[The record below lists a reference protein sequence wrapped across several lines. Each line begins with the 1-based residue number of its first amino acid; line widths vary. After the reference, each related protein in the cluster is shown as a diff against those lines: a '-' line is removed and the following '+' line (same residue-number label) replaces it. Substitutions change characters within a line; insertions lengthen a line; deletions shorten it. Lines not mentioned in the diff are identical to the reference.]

1 MATGAPKPEQP
12 VPDRIDHYRISEV
25 LGRGTCGTV
34 YRAHDEK
41 RDRAVALKLS
51 SRDLGSERENLD
63 ITGATEPNPARKPA
77 HYRAFLTEA
86 AAASH
91 LSHPGIV
98 ALYDVGSTDDHN
110 YLVMELVE
118 GVTLKVH
125 GKGKVL
131 LPPRRVLEI
140 MVQCC
145 ETLDY
150 LHSQG
155 FIHRDVKPSNIML
168 DENGEA
174 KLLDFGIALARDQS
188 VAEGRKASLGTPN
201 YMSPEQIRGD
211 QLGPA
216 TDFYSLATVMYE
228 MLTGQRLYAA
238 KKVRELFAQ
247 VLRDPPPH
255 LREAAPHLP
264 ESLAQLLQR
273 ALEKRPE
280 RRFQSGADMASAL
293 RSVIEEL
300 VHGGR
305 RQLSDMQRL
314 LQRHPVFGSFS
325 EFDLAELLRGSSP
338 VKFLRGD
345 LLVSQGSRERVLYLI
360 ADGLAQI
367 ERDDSAVAVLGQ
379 GDSVGEHGFV
389 SDTPSP
395 ESTVALTE
403 VFAYRLRADF
413 FYTAPPS
420 VQVGLYRA
428 FAGRL
433 SDRLSRR
440 DLLEP
445 DVCV

>member
-1 MATGAPKPEQP
+1 MPT
-12 VPDRIDHYRISEV
+12 RIDHYRLSDV

-34 YRAHDEK
+34 YRAFDEK
-41 RDRAVALKLS
+41 LGRDVAVKLS
-51 SRDLGSERENLD
+51 SRDQGAERENLD

-86 AAASH
+86 AAASR

-98 ALYDVGSTDDHN
+98 ALYDVGATERHN

-125 GKGKVL
+125 GKGQVL

-145 ETLDY
+145 ESLDY

-155 FIHRDVKPSNIML
+155 FLHRDIKPSNIML
-168 DENGEA
+168 DINGEA
-174 KLLDFGIALARDQS
+174 KLLDFGIALSRDQS

-211 QLGPA
+211 RLGPP
-216 TDFYSLATVMYE
+216 TDFYSLGTVMYE
-228 MLTGQRLYAA
+228 MLTGQRVYAA
-238 KKVRELFAQ
+238 KKVKDLFAQ
-247 VLRDPPPH
+247 VLREPPPH
-255 LREAAPHLP
+255 LKVAAPHLP
-264 ESLAQLLQR
+264 ESLAQVMHR
-273 ALEKRPE
+273 ALQKRPE
-280 RRFQSGADMASAL
+280 RRFQTGADMASAL
-293 RSVIEEL
+293 RAVIEEL

-305 RQLSDMQRL
+305 RELADMQRL
-314 LQRHPVFGSFS
+314 LRRHSVFGSFS
-325 EFDLAELLRGSSP
+325 EFDLAELLRGSKP
-338 VKFLRGD
+338 VKFGRD
-345 LLVSQGSRERVLYLI
+345 DVLVAQGSSERVLYLI
-360 ADGLAQI
+360 ADGLAQV
-367 ERDDSAVAVLGQ
+367 ERDDTPVALLGQ

-395 ESTVALTE
+395 EAIVALTE

-420 VQVGLYRA
+420 VQVGMYRA
-428 FAGRL
+428 FARRL
-433 SDRLSRR
+433 SDRLSRL
-440 DLLEP
+440 DALEP
-445 DVCV
+445 DIPL

>member
-1 MATGAPKPEQP
+1 MTTGAPKSELP
-12 VPDRIDHYRISEV
+12 VPDRIDHYRILEV

-34 YRAHDEK
+34 YRAYDEK
-41 RDRAVALKLS
+41 REKAVALKLS
-51 SRDLGSERENLD
+51 SREPGAERENLD
-63 ITGATEPNPARKPA
+63 VTGGTEPNPARKPA

-98 ALYDVGSTDDHN
+98 ALYDVGSTETHN

-118 GVTLKVH
+118 GVTLKTH
-125 GKGKVL
+125 GKGQPL

-140 MVQCC
+140 MVRCC

-168 DENGEA
+168 DEQGDA
-174 KLLDFGIALARDQS
+174 KLLDFGIALDRKESA
-188 VAEGRKASLGTPN
+188 VVGRKASLGTPN
-201 YMSPEQIRGD
+201 YMSPEQIRGEA
-211 QLGPA
+211 LAPT

-247 VLRDPPPH
+247 VLRDSPPY
-255 LREAAPHLP
+255 LREVAPHLP
-264 ESLAQLLQR
+264 ESLAKLLQR

-280 RRFQSGADMASAL
+280 RRFQTGADMASAL
-293 RSVIEEL
+293 RAVIEEL

-314 LQRHPVFGSFS
+314 LRRHSVFGTFS
-325 EFDLAELLRGSSP
+325 EFDLAELLRGSKP
-338 VKFLRGD
+338 VKFSRGEA
-345 LLVSQGSRERVLYLI
+345 LVSQGSHDRVLYVI

-367 ERDDSAVAVLGQ
+367 ERDDCAVAVLGQ

-389 SDTPSP
+389 SELPSP
-395 ESTVALTE
+395 ESTIALTE

-428 FAGRL
+428 FANRL
-433 SDRLSRR
+433 SDRLCRR
-440 DLLEP
+440 DMFEP
-445 DVCV
+445 DISV